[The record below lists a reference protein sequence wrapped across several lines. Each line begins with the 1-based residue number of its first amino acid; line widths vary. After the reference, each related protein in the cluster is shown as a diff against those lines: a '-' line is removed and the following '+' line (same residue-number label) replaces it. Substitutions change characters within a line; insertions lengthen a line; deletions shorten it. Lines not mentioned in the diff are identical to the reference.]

1 MKVGLTGGI
10 GSGKS
15 TICGIFEWL
24 GVPIY
29 NADLQTK
36 SLYLSN
42 QLLKSELT
50 DTFGEKMYSPNG
62 EINKNEFKSI
72 LSDKTLGKRLNELVH
87 PYVFAN
93 FENWV
98 SKQTHPYVI
107 KEAAILFESG
117 ADATVDT
124 VISVIAPFE
133 VKLKRIK
140 QRDSQRSEAEIL
152 NIMNLQLS
160 DEELMKRSDYIVYN
174 DSSESVIKQVLALN
188 IELLQKSAHFH

>member
-1 MKVGLTGGI
+1 
-10 GSGKS
+10 
-15 TICGIFEWL
+15 
-24 GVPIY
+24 
-29 NADLQTK
+29 
-36 SLYLSN
+36 
-42 QLLKSELT
+42 
-50 DTFGEKMYSPNG
+50 
-62 EINKNEFKSI
+62 
-72 LSDKTLGKRLNELVH
+72 LSDKTIGKRLIELVH